1 MGALWLNTCT
11 SVWLATSPPPT
22 PLVSAF
28 LLSSTLLSLPSCHRS
43 PTFSCAC
50 AHARPRVEERQVGPT
65 TIAGV
70 LRKAGR
76 LEERTKDWF
85 DAVHTGGGRAPVHCE
100 LSLPLS
106 SPRCFSDRSLRSGR
120 AAIQH

>member
-11 SVWLATSPPPT
+11 SVWGSTSPPPT
-22 PLVSAF
+22 PLVPSAF
-28 LLSSTLLSLPSCHRS
+28 LLSSTLLSLHLCHRS

-76 LEERTKDWF
+76 AEERTKDWF
-85 DAVHTGGGRAPVHCE
+85 DAVHTGGGTGARPLRAV
-100 LSLPLS
+100 SS